1 MRKSLEERIVSFT
14 IEFVKAVAKINED
27 LIYEDY
33 SMRYGKEILAFV
45 NITWDKVTVQEWL
58 RLQDDPLW
66 IRMGALDEDGEE
78 SVQEFTGNDNCV
90 AYMMCEG
97 ELYEKM
103 YGYSAY
109 QEDIFGGGNEAKK
122 LYDAL
127 YRIADKYGLW
137 FEWADGA
144 LIFYDDAYA
153 AINNLLKYE
162 FYDGEKT
169 ECPIVVVG
177 PDGGKQKA
185 KFRVY
190 AYGGL
195 IGRIAAGKGKNC
207 LAEDK
212 GYPKYLSEDWLS
224 KDDETDKKYLQYMDK
239 KYIGLEYSGIEYSE
253 SVICRRLRGRL
264 QEILDEPHDFY
275 LDSTSHSA
283 EYLDLILKAAEKKFM
298 NKDKDLGERRIQ
310 TAIVKQHMKKASEDD
325 WCVIDME
332 YKVSKKVNPSG
343 KGFKPDIVIFDK
355 NSGFGFIELKY
366 GGKSMENLQ
375 EHYTDVQNIRNNN
388 DAVRIITDEL
398 KRRSTYLW
406 EYGLISDAIYRSMKK
421 SDFQNLWQGFLFVGG
436 KREKAI
442 SLVHRLG
449 QKHGEIVKDE
459 KCRFAFYPYNE
470 ENSIDKMKLDYQS
483 MQTYESFIKE

>member
-1 MRKSLEERIVSFT
+1 M
-14 IEFVKAVAKINED
+14 
-27 LIYEDY
+27 
-33 SMRYGKEILAFV
+33 
-45 NITWDKVTVQEWL
+45 
-58 RLQDDPLW
+58 
-66 IRMGALDEDGEE
+66 
-78 SVQEFTGNDNCV
+78 
-90 AYMMCEG
+90 
-97 ELYEKM
+97 
-103 YGYSAY
+103 
-109 QEDIFGGGNEAKK
+109 
-122 LYDAL
+122 
-127 YRIADKYGLW
+127 W

-153 AINNLLKYE
+153 AINDLLKYE

-169 ECPIVVVG
+169 ECPIVVAG
-177 PDGGKQKA
+177 PDGKKKT

-195 IGRIAAGKGKNC
+195 IGRIAAGKGKTC
-207 LAEDK
+207 LAEDR

-239 KYIGLEYSGIEYSE
+239 KYVGLEYSGIEYSE
-253 SVICRRLRGRL
+253 SVIFRRLRDRL

-275 LDSTSHSA
+275 LNSISHSA
-283 EYLDLILKAAEKKFM
+283 EYLDLILKAVEKKFM

-310 TAIVKQHMKKASEDD
+310 TAIVKHHMKKASEDD

-332 YKVSKKVNPSG
+332 YRVSKKVNPSG
-343 KGFKPDIVIFDK
+343 KGFKPDIVVFDK

-375 EHYTDVQNIRNNN
+375 EHYMDVQNVRNNN

-398 KRRSTYLW
+398 KRRSAYLW
-406 EYGLISDAIYRSMKK
+406 EYGLISDAIYRSMRK

-436 KREKAI
+436 KREKAV

-459 KCRFAFYPYNE
+459 NCRFAFYPYNE

-483 MQTYESFIKE
+483 MQTYVSFIA